1 MLKIKRM
8 DFKTENF
15 SFCLSYLLGKGKANY
30 LSRKVILEKNFKVFH
45 RRYFERPVLHDKAV
59 NFYFLPSQF
68 FLSYKSIFTIL

>member
-1 MLKIKRM
+1 M

-15 SFCLSYLLGKGKANY
+15 ASFLFFLLGKGKANY

>member
-1 MLKIKRM
+1 M

-15 SFCLSYLLGKGKANY
+15 AFFLFFLLGKGKANY

-59 NFYFLPSQF
+59 NFYFLPSRF

>member
-1 MLKIKRM
+1 M
-8 DFKTENF
+8 ENF
-15 SFCLSYLLGKGKANY
+15 SFCLSFLLGKGKANY
-30 LSRKVILEKNFKVFH
+30 LSRKVILQKSFKVFH

>member
-1 MLKIKRM
+1 M

-15 SFCLSYLLGKGKANY
+15 AFFLFFLLGKGKANY

>member
-1 MLKIKRM
+1 M

-15 SFCLSYLLGKGKANY
+15 AFCLSYLLGKGNANY

>member
-1 MLKIKRM
+1 M
-8 DFKTENF
+8 DFKMENF
-15 SFCLSYLLGKGKANY
+15 AFFLFFLLGKGKANY

>member
-1 MLKIKRM
+1 M

-15 SFCLSYLLGKGKANY
+15 AFFLFFLLGKGKANY

-59 NFYFLPSQF
+59 HFYFLPSQF
-68 FLSYKSIFTIL
+68 LLSYK

>member
-1 MLKIKRM
+1 M

-15 SFCLSYLLGKGKANY
+15 AFFLFFLLGKGKANY
-30 LSRKVILEKNFKVFH
+30 LSSKVILEKNFKVFH

-68 FLSYKSIFTIL
+68 FLSY

>member
-1 MLKIKRM
+1 M

-15 SFCLSYLLGKGKANY
+15 AFFLFFLLGKGKANY

-68 FLSYKSIFTIL
+68 LLSYKSIFTIL